1 MHLITKTKSKFISSG
16 RGFDIEPLP
25 FFLPMQ
31 ITGTHFNYFQVCH
44 RKLWLFA
51 NGINMEQNSDL
62 VYAGKLIHEESYP
75 QRSERYEEI
84 EIDGIKVDYYDAKR
98 KVIHEIKKSD
108 KVERA
113 HEWQLKYYLYVFERN
128 GIEGVSGILEYPKLR
143 KTSEVLLSD
152 VDRETI
158 AEMELKIKEIIEDDT
173 CPPLEKKGICRN
185 CSYYDFCYAGE
196 EDEK

>member
-1 MHLITKTKSKFISSG
+1 
-16 RGFDIEPLP
+16 
-25 FFLPMQ
+25 MQ

-62 VYAGKLIHEESYP
+62 VYAGKLILEESYP
-75 QRSERYEEI
+75 QRPERYEEI
-84 EIDGIKVDYYDAKR
+84 EIDGVKVDFYDAKR

-108 KVERA
+108 KVEQA

-128 GIEGVSGILEYPKLR
+128 GIDDVSGILEYPKLR
-143 KTSEVLLSD
+143 KTAEVFLSD
-152 VDRETI
+152 VDREMI
-158 AEMELKIKEIIEDDT
+158 CNFELKIREIIGNET

-185 CSYYDFCYAGE
+185 CSYFDFCYAGE
-196 EDEK
+196 EENV